1 MLAAMSDKT
10 LNMLLFFGIAV
21 SILLF
26 SQAIG
31 VWVNSNIAQNSTLE
45 ITSFLH
51 FTHIRNFGGV
61 FGLAQ
66 GSGWLFAII
75 SIGLLLA
82 VAAYLWLSQ
91 GVQRYEYICFGFV
104 VGGGASNITDRLVY
118 GSVIDFIDI
127 QHIPF
132 WNYVFNTADVMI
144 HLGIW
149 PLLLISILWANKPT
163 DNSVTH

>member
-1 MLAAMSDKT
+1 MNDKAI
-10 LNMLLFFGIAV
+10 NMLSYFAIAIAV
-21 SILLF
+21 LLF

-31 VWVNSNIAQNSTLE
+31 YWVNNNIAQNATLE
-45 ITSFLH
+45 VSSLVH

-66 GSGWLFAII
+66 GSGWLFGMV
-75 SIGLLLA
+75 SIGLLLGIST
-82 VAAYLWLSQ
+82 YLWLSKDL
-91 GVQRYEYICFGFV
+91 QRYEYICFGLV

-118 GSVIDFIDI
+118 GSVIDFIDV

-149 PLLLISILWANKPT
+149 PMLLLSILAHRKHT
-163 DNSVTH
+163 DS

>member
-1 MLAAMSDKT
+1 LANRAH
-10 LNMLLFFGIAV
+10 NMLLFTVIAV
-21 SILLF
+21 SVLLL

-31 VWVNSNIAQNSTLE
+31 LWVNSSIPQNTTVELN
-45 ITSFLH
+45 SFIH

-66 GSGWLFAII
+66 GSGWLFALV

-82 VAAYLWLSQ
+82 VSAYLWLSPDL
-91 GVQRYEYICFGFV
+91 QRYEYICFGFV
-104 VGGGASNITDRLVY
+104 VGGGASNIVDRLLH

-144 HLGIW
+144 HAGIW
-149 PLLLISILWANKPT
+149 PLLILSFVFGAQAGKNDT
-163 DNSVTH
+163 

>member
-1 MLAAMSDKT
+1 MSDKAI
-10 LNMLLFFGIAV
+10 NMLSYIAIAV
-21 SILLF
+21 AVLLF

-31 VWVNSNIAQNSTLE
+31 FWVNNNIAQNATLE
-45 ITSFLH
+45 VSGLIH

-66 GSGWLFAII
+66 GSGWLFGTV
-75 SIGLLLA
+75 SIGLLLGIS
-82 VAAYLWLSQ
+82 AYLWLSKD
-91 GVQRYEYICFGFV
+91 VQRYEYICFGLV

-118 GSVIDFIDI
+118 GSVIDFIDV

-149 PLLLISILWANKPT
+149 PMLLLSILAHRKHA
-163 DNSVTH
+163 DS

>member
-1 MLAAMSDKT
+1 MNEKS
-10 LNMLLFFGIAV
+10 LNMIAFFATAV
-21 SILLF
+21 SALLL

-31 VWVNSNIAQNSTLE
+31 FWVNSNIPVNTTMELNSL
-45 ITSFLH
+45 IH

-66 GSGWLFAII
+66 GSGWLFGLVSIAILVGVI
-75 SIGLLLA
+75 
-82 VAAYLWLSQ
+82 AYLWL
-91 GVQRYEYICFGFV
+91 GKTLQRFEYICFGFI
-104 VGGGASNITDRLVY
+104 VGGGASNILDRLVH

-127 QHIPF
+127 QHIPY

-149 PLLLISILWANKPT
+149 PMLLLSILAARSS
-163 DNSVTH
+163 DSSS